1 MKTFTSIVVCF
12 LLVAGIAF
20 AAGIDGKW
28 MSERRMGENTIK
40 VMMDL
45 KADGAALTGSL
56 NMERPQGA
64 VKADIM
70 EGKIDGNKFSFKVT
84 MEGRNGKT
92 TSVYEGTVEGDMLK
106 GTSTREGGEA
116 RPFEAKRQ

>member
-1 MKTFTSIVVCF
+1 MKTLLSIVVCF

-28 MSERRMGENTIK
+28 TSERRMGENTIK
-40 VMMDL
+40 ITFDL
-45 KADGAALTGSL
+45 KSDGGKLKGSMSMNRGDTPVTAELT
-56 NMERPQGA
+56 
-64 VKADIM
+64 D
-70 EGKIDGNKFSFKVT
+70 GKIDGNKFSFKVT

-92 TSVYEGTVEGDMLK
+92 TSTYEGTVEGDTLK
-106 GTSTREGGEA
+106 GTSAREGAEP

>member
-1 MKTFTSIVVCF
+1 MKTLTSIVVCF

-40 VMMDL
+40 IMFDL
-45 KADGAALTGSL
+45 KADGATLTGSMS
-56 NMERPQGA
+56 MERPQGA
-64 VKADIM
+64 VKADITD
-70 EGKIDGNKFSFKVT
+70 GKIDGNKFSFKVT

-92 TSVYEGTVEGDMLK
+92 TSTYEGTVEGDTLK
-106 GTSTREGGEA
+106 GTSAREGGEP

>member
-1 MKTFTSIVVCF
+1 MKTLTSIVVCF

-84 MEGRNGKT
+84 MEGRNGKS
-92 TSVYEGTVEGDMLK
+92 TSVYEGTVDGDMLK